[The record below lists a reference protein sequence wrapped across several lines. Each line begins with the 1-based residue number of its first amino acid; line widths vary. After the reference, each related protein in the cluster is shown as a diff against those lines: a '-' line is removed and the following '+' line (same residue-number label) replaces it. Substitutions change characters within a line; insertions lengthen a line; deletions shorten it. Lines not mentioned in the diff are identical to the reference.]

1 MEDAYLLVDTVE
13 KKMMSIANV
22 LRGLDKRMSYNL
34 RLIGSVTIQDEN
46 IPEKTNK
53 DLADL
58 LIVCN
63 NHYYQNLQKQKKL
76 SLD

>member
-1 MEDAYLLVDTVE
+1 
-13 KKMMSIANV
+13 MSIANV

-58 LIVCN
+58 L
-63 NHYYQNLQKQKKL
+63 KQKTIIERKIKIVPKIKEMQ
-76 SLD
+76 DWT